1 MRGWLGLAAISAVLW
16 AGCDGGDEGSES
28 LDRDPEVLEQLGG
41 PRDAGAGKGGA
52 LGSACTANSDC
63 TNANGKCVTSLCIL
77 PIPGGYCSAHCT
89 NDRQCG
95 TNGACPFAGAVGL
108 AKAFLPDAGALA
120 DSASV
125 CVKKCT
131 SDADCRTGYVCQ
143 ALPQIPLILT
153 SKAKFCIPPINLG
166 DGGIPLFP
174 LGDGGLPRF
183 PFPDGGRPFPGFPGL
198 PTAPTAPTAP
208 AGG

>member
-1 MRGWLGLAAISAVLW
+1 MRGWLGLAAISAAVLW
-16 AGCDGGDEGSES
+16 AGCDGGSDSADAFEREN
-28 LDRDPEVLEQLGG
+28 DPEVLEQVGG
-41 PRDAGAGKGGA
+41 PRDAGAARGGGP
-52 LGSACTANSDC
+52 LGSACTANTEC
-63 TNANGKCVTSLCIL
+63 TGANARCVTQLLVL

-95 TNGACPFAGAVGL
+95 PTGACPFAGVAGL

-131 SDADCRTGYVCQ
+131 TAADCRTGYVCQ
-143 ALPQIPLILT
+143 ALPQIPFILT
-153 SKAKFCIPPINLG
+153 STAKLCIPPIAG

-183 PFPDGGRPFPGFPGL
+183 PFPDGGRFPIPDGGRPFPGL
-198 PTAPTAPTAP
+198 PT
-208 AGG
+208 GG